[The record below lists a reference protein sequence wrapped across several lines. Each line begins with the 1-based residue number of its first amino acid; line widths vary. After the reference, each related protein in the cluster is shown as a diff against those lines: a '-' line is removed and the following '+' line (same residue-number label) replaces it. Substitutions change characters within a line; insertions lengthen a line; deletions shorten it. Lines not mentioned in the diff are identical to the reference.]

1 MLHTKFKHLSQV
13 VLKKT
18 VYEYVL
24 CICMV
29 QTKDPLG
36 QGHFEPRDHCL
47 NKLGMLRYKF
57 HAPDI

>member
-18 VYEYVL
+18 VSEYFL

-47 NKLGMLRYKF
+47 NKLGMLRY
-57 HAPDI
+57 